1 MNVPI
6 DPEAFFDYIFDV
18 RFSSEEILEIM
29 NLHDHSRS
37 DCAVCGYITENRD
50 EFLFEI
56 LISRNAESVTE
67 EIIDRSLKYMNDYVQ
82 FFEGGNAEIVC
93 YRLCLHKNSS
103 QDALERGIAFY
114 GLSIDIGLQGEKTPD
129 PKETD
134 FVEVLKEVAAH
145 PKVDEEI
152 FLSWLEAG
160 HYALE
165 QWGHEGAVEVCDWCR
180 IILEE
185 VWGRGG
191 FEQ

>member
-1 MNVPI
+1 MTIPTN
-6 DPEAFFDYIFDV
+6 PEEFVDYIVDV
-18 RFSSEEILEIM
+18 RFSSEQILEIM
-29 NLHDHSRS
+29 DLHDHSML
-37 DCAVCGYITENRD
+37 DCEVCGYIEEYRED
-50 EFLFEI
+50 FLFET
-56 LISRNAESVTE
+56 LISANPESVTA

-82 FFEGGNAEIVC
+82 FFAGGNAEIVC
-93 YRLCLHKNSS
+93 YSLCLHKNSS
-103 QDALERGIAFY
+103 QDALERGSAFY
-114 GLSIDIGLQGEKTPD
+114 GLSIDVGLQGENTPD

-152 FLSWLEAG
+152 FRSWLESG

-165 QWGHEGAVEVCDWCR
+165 EWGHEGAIEGCEWCR